1 MSKFTL
7 TRRALVAS
15 TAVMPAVA
23 MLGLPAAAEPAAPDP
38 IFAAM
43 VRYQSTSKAFYARCT
58 YENDLERAG
67 QKLTPAPGEYR
78 RTSEMVAVVNAS
90 IAGRKELA
98 AASPTTLPGLLSY
111 LRFVHERSVEE
122 EICLFDGDD
131 ETLIFIESI
140 GRSARA
146 LGAAALPA
154 LAGTAAVAIT
164 PDPIFAA
171 IEHFRAASDVHS
183 AACEGEPSSRHPEYR
198 EWYSRQTTAC
208 HAQQDALD
216 AMLQVRPTTK
226 AGAVAVI
233 EVYLQHYRDE
243 PSEEGELLKLIGQAI
258 PHLV

>member
-1 MSKFTL
+1 MP
-7 TRRALVAS
+7 VA
-15 TAVMPAVA
+15 V
-23 MLGLPAAAEPAAPDP
+23 LGLPAAAEPAAPDP

-43 VRYQSTSKAFYARCT
+43 ALYQSTSKAFYARCT

-171 IEHFRAASDVHS
+171 IENFMAACDVH
-183 AACEGEPSSRHPEYR
+183 AAAREGEPDYDSPEY
-198 EWYSRQTTAC
+198 EKWFSRQETAC
-208 HAQQDALD
+208 GAQNDALE

-226 AGAVAVI
+226 AGAVAFI
-233 EVYLQHYRDE
+233 NVYLQHYRDALE
-243 PSEEGELLKLIGQAI
+243 AADELLERIGKAI
-258 PHLV
+258 PQLV